1 MVDID
6 EPKHYIRFSFRNGNK
21 AVEFSLAEL
30 CLILGLPEEL
40 PDEVA
45 VGMAR
50 DAIDMRASFQP
61 KEADYPG
68 ITVDA
73 STRQAG
79 DVYLGNFELP
89 CESYPTRIAARLYA
103 GCHKYETDGPIAI
116 VTHEVTDDAR
126 VMYRSGKYG
135 NGPRPMRKL
144 VYVDH
149 DLADSRTWKEPGE
162 EKMPERPS
170 FRGLCHQSS
179 SPSAWYW
186 NHVSWNSSW
195 MMSSSGL
202 FGFLSATAWI

>member
-1 MVDID
+1 MPDKRP
-6 EPKHYIRFSFRNGNK
+6 PKHYIRFSFRNGNK
-21 AVEFSLAEL
+21 AVEFSLVEL

-40 PDEVA
+40 PDEVT

-50 DAIDMRASFQP
+50 DAIDMHASFQP

-116 VTHEVTDDAR
+116 VTHEVTDDTR

-135 NGPRPMRKL
+135 NGPFPMRKL

-149 DLADSRTWKEPGE
+149 DLAGSRTWREPGE
-162 EKMPERPS
+162 EKMPE
-170 FRGLCHQSS
+170 H
-179 SPSAWYW
+179 
-186 NHVSWNSSW
+186 
-195 MMSSSGL
+195 
-202 FGFLSATAWI
+202 IEDE